1 MITKILLSAL
11 LSFSFYLLS
20 SQVPQG
26 FNYQAIARDGSGN
39 PITNATI
46 SVKLSI
52 LTDTS
57 GFYQNGTGT
66 YIWEEEQTGIKTNAF
81 GLFTLV
87 FGDPSAT
94 KKQGSAGTFSTIDWS
109 VIPLYIG
116 TKIDNSNGYKNLGSA
131 KLWSVP
137 YSMIASKANSATTAT
152 NATNATNASYATTAG
167 SATSATNATNATNA
181 NYATTA
187 GHQAFTCP
195 EVVPISGKRSKQA

>member
-1 MITKILLSAL
+1 
-11 LSFSFYLLS
+11 
-20 SQVPQG
+20 V
-26 FNYQAIARDGSGN
+26 SG
-39 PITNATI
+39 
-46 SVKLSI
+46 
-52 LTDTS
+52 
-57 GFYQNGTGT
+57 GGT

-81 GLFTLV
+81 GLFTVV

-94 KKQGSAGTFSTIDWS
+94 KKQGSAGSFSAIDWS
-109 VIPLYIG
+109 VNPLYIG

-137 YSMIASKANSATTAT
+137 YSMIASKANSATSA
-152 NATNATNASYATTAG
+152 ANATNASYATTAG

-195 EVVPISGKRSKQA
+195 EVVPIFGKRSKQV